1 MQNIVKKII
10 VLLISATISAI
21 VYALSPKDMFTPVI
35 GLVAST
41 AMVGLCTNTILIK
54 LFGYENQI
62 DQTPMHM
69 DDFPP
74 EHYAQQAFEE
84 ELIRQANEESLKE
97 QPVESGDK
105 KPNEPMDDASTEPTE
120 PVATPEKS
128 VSFADNIAEYKEYVP
143 EPDTPRRRR
152 RKKHAIQEFADVIT
166 AHSGEPGIS
175 PDEPT
180 QRIVELTQPDELS
193 EQQPVQEPPKEESV
207 TEHESVESVESIV
220 PLFEDGAPHIEDVS
234 EGTPDSPPPSPK
246 KSRRRSRK

>member
-1 MQNIVKKII
+1 MQKIVKKII

-21 VYALSPKDMFTPVI
+21 VYVLSPKDMFAPVL

-74 EHYAQQAFEE
+74 EYYAHQAFEE
-84 ELIRQANEESLKE
+84 ELLQQANEESLKGE
-97 QPVESGDK
+97 QQPDESGDK
-105 KPNEPMDDASTEPTE
+105 KPDEPMDNATTEPKS
-120 PVATPEKS
+120 VATPEKS

-143 EPDTPRRRR
+143 EPDTPKRRR
-152 RKKHAIQEFADVIT
+152 RKKHALQEFAEVIT
-166 AHSGEPGIS
+166 THSGEPGV
-175 PDEPT
+175 PPEELEQP
-180 QRIVELTQPDELS
+180 IVELTQPDELG
-193 EQQPVQEPPKEESV
+193 EQQQPQEPPKEEPV
-207 TEHESVESVESIV
+207 AEHESVEPVL
-220 PLFEDGAPHIEDVS
+220 PLVEDGPPHIEDVP
-234 EGTPDSPPPSPK
+234 EGTSDSPPASPK